1 MVYLDPSKLVLIFP
15 WRTAT
20 DVGAPPSQCTF
31 GGVTQN
37 YRCAVNLV
45 LLNVKMFL
53 FSTPGTG

>member
-15 WRTAT
+15 WHTAT
-20 DVGAPPSQCTF
+20 DASAPPSQCTF

-45 LLNVKMFL
+45 FIEC
-53 FSTPGTG
+53 